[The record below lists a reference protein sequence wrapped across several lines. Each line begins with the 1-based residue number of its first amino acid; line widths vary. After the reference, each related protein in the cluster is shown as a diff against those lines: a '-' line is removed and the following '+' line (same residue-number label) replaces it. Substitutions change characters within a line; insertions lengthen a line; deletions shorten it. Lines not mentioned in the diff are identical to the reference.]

1 MKKKVLVIVLI
12 AIAVAALAYR
22 LARRDGPGDGTVT
35 VSGNIEVTDVEVS
48 FKIPGRV
55 RERLVDEG
63 EMVKAGQVVARLDD
77 EDRRLEVA
85 REELQVEALAAN
97 LRELE
102 TGFRQEEIAQA
113 DAAVRRARAEADR
126 LEADYARQEALF
138 RREVISRRDF
148 DAATAARD
156 ASRAQLR
163 EAEARQELMHRGP
176 RREQIDAARARLKQA
191 RETLDLARTRLSYTT
206 LTAPQG
212 GLVLSKH
219 VEPGEQVA
227 AGTPVITVGDIA
239 STWLRAYIAES
250 DLGRVKVGQKARIRT
265 DTWPDRR
272 YEGTVTFISPEAE
285 FTPKNVQTEKERV
298 KLVYRIKITI
308 PNPQMELKPG
318 MPADAEIIVETGD
331 RGPGTGN

>member
-1 MKKKVLVIVLI
+1 MKKKVLVIALIVI
-12 AIAVAALAYR
+12 AIAALAYR
-22 LARRDGPGDGTVT
+22 LTRREGPGDGTVA

-63 EMVKAGQVVARLDD
+63 ETVKAGQVVAHLDA
-77 EDRRLEVA
+77 EDRQLEVA
-85 REELQVEALAAN
+85 REERQVEALAAN

-126 LEADYARQEALF
+126 LEADFARQEALF
-138 RREVISRRDF
+138 RREVISRRDY

-156 ASRAQLR
+156 ASRAQLH
-163 EAEARQELMHRGP
+163 EARARQELMHRGP
-176 RREQIDAARARLKQA
+176 RREQIEAARARLRQG

-206 LTAPQG
+206 LTAPQA

-227 AGTPVITVGDIA
+227 AGTPIITVGNIA
-239 STWLRAYIAES
+239 STWLRAYIAET
-250 DLGRVKVGQKARIRT
+250 DVGRVKVGQKARIRT

-318 MPADAEIIVETGD
+318 MPADAEIIT
-331 RGPGTGN
+331 R